1 MSTTTVLPEVRPSEV
16 PVHQTTQT
24 AEQREQKKTKNIF
37 ETAHML
43 EINRTWPRI
52 TKQFSSDLISVAG
65 ETELSKTDK
74 TKISASKKLF
84 DFPELRRVASFDAE
98 VDSFLNRHCVPFPLR
113 RSMHLVPAPSFNEV
127 EAFLMD
133 HLSRMPAFI
142 EQAANAYDRAV
153 NDAKAFLGP
162 LFHQSDYLSKEAF
175 ARCFTFRWTYWQ
187 MGVSDLL
194 KEANKDVAAREA
206 EKIEAD
212 IRDAS
217 EAAQQMLRQAMA
229 DLVSGMV
236 DRLTPDSETGRKK
249 TFKDSSIK
257 NVQEF
262 LDEFSKR
269 NLTEDDALETL
280 VNQAKA
286 LVNGVAPATIRD
298 NEGLRTSLQL
308 GFAQIKE
315 KLDTM
320 IQVAPIRMVRLVD

>member
-1 MSTTTVLPEVRPSEV
+1 MSTQTVTPELEARPSEV
-16 PVHQTTQT
+16 HVVT
-24 AEQREQKKTKNIF
+24 AEQRERERTKNIF
-37 ETAHML
+37 EKSHML

-52 TKQFSSDLISVAG
+52 TKQFSSDLITVSG

-74 TKISASKKLF
+74 TKINASKKLF
-84 DFPELRRVASFDAE
+84 DFVELRRMASFDAE
-98 VDSFLNRHCVPFPLR
+98 VDAFLNRHCVPFPLR

-133 HLSRMPAFI
+133 HLSRMPAFV
-142 EQAANAYDRAV
+142 EQAANAYDKAV
-153 NDAKAFLGP
+153 DDAKAFLGP

-217 EAAQQMLRQAMA
+217 EAAQQMLRESMA
-229 DLVSGMV
+229 SIVSGMV
-236 DRLTPDSETGRKK
+236 DRLTPGEDGRKK
-249 TFKDSSIK
+249 TFKDASIK

-262 LDEFSKR
+262 LEEFHAR

-308 GFAQIKE
+308 GFAQIKAQ
-315 KLDTM
+315 LDNM
-320 IQVAPIRMVRLVD
+320 IITQPVRQVRLVD